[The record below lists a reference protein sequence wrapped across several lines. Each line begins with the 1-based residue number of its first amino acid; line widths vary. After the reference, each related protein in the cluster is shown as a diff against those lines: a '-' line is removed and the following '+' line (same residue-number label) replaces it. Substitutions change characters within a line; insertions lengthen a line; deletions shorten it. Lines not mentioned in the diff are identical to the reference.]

1 MFNGVRCFKVI
12 PCFVVQTHEDLGLV
26 TGVLGVDHFRQQE
39 ALELWALERNLKL
52 VKLLNFENQ
61 ICVHISNVCKGQ
73 VSITIESRV

>member
-39 ALELWALERNLKL
+39 ALELGALERNLKL
-52 VKLLNFENQ
+52 SDTPKLWE
-61 ICVHISNVCKGQ
+61 ITCVSKFQMCV
-73 VSITIESRV
+73 RAR

>member
-52 VKLLNFENQ
+52 
-61 ICVHISNVCKGQ
+61 
-73 VSITIESRV
+73 